1 MGGVTVHGGGR
12 RGGRGAGSRALR
24 AGGHHGDA
32 GEAGAG
38 AAVQG
43 PAVGAVGGP
52 RLAAAGD
59 DVPVL
64 ELPAAL
70 LGCQL
75 ELHEHHMVAH
85 TQRQGERG
93 AARQEVID
101 LGREGAPSGHGTAR
115 GTEPPPSNS
124 TSPCSGATAL
134 RSHGCSA
141 GSRGVTPSSPWP
153 HRAGGEQPRPRT
165 TPAQCQLHQL
175 TAPSLLPPPPP
186 SSPSTKLP
194 RCARPPRHRTHST
207 RRQGRAGAD
216 TAV

>member
-1 MGGVTVHGGGR
+1 MAGVGL
-12 RGGRGAGSRALR
+12 GAGLCGQEGTTGMRAKPEPVLPCR
-24 AGGHHGDA
+24 
-32 GEAGAG
+32 
-38 AAVQG
+38 VRQWG
-43 PAVGAVGGP
+43 PLVAPASP
-52 RLAAAGD
+52 RLAMTCRCWSCPLLCWAASWSCTNIIWSPTRSAR
-59 DVPVL
+59 VS
-64 ELPAAL
+64 
-70 LGCQL
+70 
-75 ELHEHHMVAH
+75 
-85 TQRQGERG
+85 GERPDKKSLTWG
-93 AARQEVID
+93 EKEHRQ
-101 LGREGAPSGHGTAR
+101 GTAR
-115 GTEPPPSNS
+115 HGAQRPPPSNS